1 MIQYN
6 YKCDSYDP
14 HVFPSFTG
22 YVITQSQL
30 LFVERN
36 YVVDQWDLNPTGN
49 DTNALIKAAR
59 EEADLPRN
67 AKIYIDDSEFIDLN
81 FVSDYGYIAGD
92 FSDDEDDEDEE
103 AEGWNDIVE
112 HFADF

>member
-1 MIQYN
+1 MSQYN

-14 HVFPSFTG
+14 YVFPSFTG

-36 YVVDQWDLNPTGN
+36 CVIDQWDLNPTSN

-67 AKIYIDDSEFIDLN
+67 AKIYIDDSKFIDLD

-92 FSDDEDDEDEE
+92 FSDDEDEE
-103 AEGWNDIVE
+103 AEGWNNLAE
-112 HFADF
+112 HFADL

>member
-1 MIQYN
+1 MSQYN

-14 HVFPSFTG
+14 YVFPSFTG

-30 LFVERN
+30 LFVEKNR
-36 YVVDQWDLNPTGN
+36 VIDQWDLNPTSN

-67 AKIYIDDSEFIDLN
+67 VKIYIDDSESIDLD

-92 FSDDEDDEDEE
+92 FSDDDEDED
-103 AEGWNDIVE
+103 GWNDLAE

>member
-1 MIQYN
+1 MSQYN

-14 HVFPSFTG
+14 YVFPSFTG

-30 LFVERN
+30 LFVEKNR
-36 YVVDQWDLNPTGN
+36 VIDQWDLNPTGN

-67 AKIYIDDSEFIDLN
+67 AKILLTILN
-81 FVSDYGYIAGD
+81 RLIWILYPIM
-92 FSDDEDDEDEE
+92 
-103 AEGWNDIVE
+103 DILQGISVMMTKIKM
-112 HFADF
+112 DGTI